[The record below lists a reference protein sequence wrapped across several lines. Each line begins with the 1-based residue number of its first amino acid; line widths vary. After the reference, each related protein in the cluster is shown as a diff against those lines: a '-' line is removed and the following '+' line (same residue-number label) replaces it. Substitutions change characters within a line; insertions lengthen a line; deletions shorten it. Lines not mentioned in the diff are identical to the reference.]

1 MTQGHRRVVVV
12 DLSDSPG
19 PMWQADDMERAD
31 PEDIPADDRLE
42 FLQAQQ
48 VLAAGMSADPEVRSL
63 DVALT
68 TASDRHDYSY
78 MWRWLGLPIIQ
89 MPTDIVLMQEII
101 WENRPQV
108 IVETGVAR
116 GGSVLLYSSML
127 RLLGEGKVVAVD
139 IDIRAHNRRAIEE
152 HPFSDR
158 VVLIEGSSTDPAVL
172 DKIRREIGDAQRVMV
187 VLDSHHSHEH
197 VLRELRLYGPLV
209 TPGQFMIVADTLV
222 EELPVQEHRP
232 RPWGP
237 GDNPKTAL
245 DAFLAEEPE
254 VFDVDKFSND
264 KVLLSSSRGGYLRR
278 R

>member
-1 MTQGHRRVVVV
+1 MASR
-12 DLSDSPG
+12 
-19 PMWQADDMERAD
+19 E
-31 PEDIPADDRLE
+31 DDRVE
-42 FLQAQQ
+42 FLQAQH
-48 VLAAGMSADPEVRSL
+48 VLAAGMSSDPEVRTL

-78 MWRWLGLPIIQ
+78 MWTWLGLPIIQ
-89 MPTDIVLMQEII
+89 MPTDVVLMQEII

-116 GGSVLLYSSML
+116 GGSVILYSSML
-127 RLLGEGKVVAVD
+127 RLVGEGKVVAVD
-139 IDIRAHNRRAIEE
+139 IDIRTHNRRAIEE
-152 HPFSDR
+152 HPLADR
-158 VVLIEGSSTDPAVL
+158 VVLIEGSSTDASVL
-172 DKIRREIGDAQRVMV
+172 EQIRREIGEAERVMV

-197 VLRELRLYGPLV
+197 VLRELRLYSPLV

-222 EELPVQEHRP
+222 EDLPIQEHRR

-245 DAFLAEEPE
+245 DAFLAEEPGL
-254 VFDVDKFSND
+254 FDVDKFSNE

>member
-1 MTQGHRRVVVV
+1 M
-12 DLSDSPG
+12 
-19 PMWQADDMERAD
+19 
-31 PEDIPADDRLE
+31 DDRDD
-42 FLQAQQ
+42 FLRMQHAR
-48 VLAAGMSADPEVRSL
+48 AAGMAADPEVRAL
-63 DVALT
+63 DLSLT

-89 MPTDIVLMQEII
+89 MPTDIVQMQEII

-116 GGSVLLYSSML
+116 GGSVILYSSML

-139 IDIRAHNRRAIEE
+139 IDIRPHNRRAIEE
-152 HPFSDR
+152 HPFSDL

-172 DKIRREIGDAQRVMV
+172 DEIRREIGDAQRVMV

-197 VLRELRLYGPLV
+197 TLGELRLYAPLV
-209 TPGQFMIVADTLV
+209 TPGQFMIVADTLL
-222 EELPVQEHRP
+222 EELPVQEHRL

-237 GDNPKTAL
+237 GDNPKTAV
-245 DAFLAEEPE
+245 DAFLAEEPD
-254 VFDVDKFSND
+254 VFDVDRFSND
-264 KVLLSSSRGGYLRR
+264 KLLLSSSRSGYLRR

>member
-1 MTQGHRRVVVV
+1 M
-12 DLSDSPG
+12 
-19 PMWQADDMERAD
+19 
-31 PEDIPADDRLE
+31 DDRDD
-42 FLQAQQ
+42 FLRMQHAR
-48 VLAAGMSADPEVRSL
+48 AAEMAGDAEVRAL

-89 MPTDIVLMQEII
+89 MPTDVVLTQEII

-116 GGSVLLYSSML
+116 GGSVIFHSSML
-127 RLLGEGKVVAVD
+127 RLIGEGKVVAVD

-152 HPFSDR
+152 HPLSDR

-172 DKIRREIGDAQRVMV
+172 DGIRQEIGDAQRVMV

-197 VLRELRLYGPLV
+197 VLNELRLYTPLV

-222 EELPVQEHRP
+222 EELPVQQHRP

-237 GDNPKTAL
+237 GDNPKTAV
-245 DAFLAEEPE
+245 DAFLAEEPG
-254 VFDVDKFSND
+254 VFDIDKFSND
-264 KVLLSSSRGGYLRR
+264 KLLLSSSRSGYLRR

>member
-1 MTQGHRRVVVV
+1 M
-12 DLSDSPG
+12 
-19 PMWQADDMERAD
+19 
-31 PEDIPADDRLE
+31 DDRDD
-42 FLQAQQ
+42 FLRMQHAR
-48 VLAAGMSADPEVRSL
+48 ATAMAGDAEVRAL
-63 DVALT
+63 DGALT

-101 WENRPQV
+101 WENRPQA
-108 IVETGVAR
+108 IIETGVAR
-116 GGSVLLYSSML
+116 GGSVILHSSML

-139 IDIRAHNRRAIEE
+139 IDIREHNRRAIEQ

-158 VVLIEGSSTDPAVL
+158 VILIEGSSTDPEVL
-172 DKIRREIGDAQRVMV
+172 DEIRAHIGDAQRVMV

-197 VLRELRLYGPLV
+197 VLDELRLYTPFV

-222 EELPVQEHRP
+222 EDLPVQDHRP

-237 GDNPKTAL
+237 GDNPKTAV
-245 DAFLAEEPE
+245 DAYLAECPGI
-254 VFDVDKFSND
+254 FDVDKFSND
-264 KVLLSSSRGGYLRR
+264 KLLLSSSRGGYLRR

>member
-1 MTQGHRRVVVV
+1 MWHGDAMMPV
-12 DLSDSPG
+12 DHADS
-19 PMWQADDMERAD
+19 
-31 PEDIPADDRLE
+31 PADDRLD
-42 FLQAQQ
+42 FLESQRA
-48 VLAAGMSADPEVRSL
+48 LADGMSADPEVRSL

-89 MPTDIVLMQEII
+89 MPTDVVLMQEII

-108 IVETGVAR
+108 IIETGVAR
-116 GGSVLLYSSML
+116 GGSVILYSSML

-139 IDIRAHNRRAIEE
+139 IDIRAHNRKAIEE
-152 HPFSDR
+152 HPMADR

-172 DKIRREIGDAQRVMV
+172 DEIRTQIGDAERVMV

-197 VLRELRLYGPLV
+197 VLRELRLYSPLV
-209 TPGQFMIVADTLV
+209 TQGQFMVVADTLV
-222 EELPVQEHRP
+222 EDLPVQEHRP

-245 DAFLAEEPE
+245 DAFLAEEPG

>member
-1 MTQGHRRVVVV
+1 MDAH
-12 DLSDSPG
+12 
-19 PMWQADDMERAD
+19 M
-31 PEDIPADDRLE
+31 DDRDD
-42 FLQAQQ
+42 FLRMQHAR
-48 VLAAGMSADPEVRSL
+48 AADMAGDAEVRAL

-89 MPTDIVLMQEII
+89 MPTDVVLTQEII

-108 IVETGVAR
+108 IIETGIAR
-116 GGSVLLYSSML
+116 GGSVVLHSSML

-152 HPFSDR
+152 HPLADR
-158 VVLIEGSSTDPAVL
+158 VVLIEGSSTDPAIL
-172 DKIRREIGDAQRVMV
+172 DKIRQEIGDAQRVMV

-197 VLRELRLYGPLV
+197 VLSELRHYAPLV

-222 EELPVQEHRP
+222 EELPAQEHRP

-237 GDNPKTAL
+237 GNNPKTAV
-245 DAFLAEEPE
+245 DAFLAEMPG

-264 KVLLSSSRGGYLRR
+264 KMLLSSSRGGYLRR